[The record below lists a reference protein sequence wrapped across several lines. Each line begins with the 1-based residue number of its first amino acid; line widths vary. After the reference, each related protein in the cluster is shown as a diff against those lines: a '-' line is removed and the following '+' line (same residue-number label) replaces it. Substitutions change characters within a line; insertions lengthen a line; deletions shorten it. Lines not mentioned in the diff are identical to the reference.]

1 MSHEE
6 RNTVASI
13 FAGILVNIWVI
24 IKLTRMFEDGRL
36 SGDDAIKIW
45 AQGMLWVIP
54 IGIGLVIGVMI
65 LFNIIYAIAT
75 NNESPSF
82 LVDERDHAIT
92 GFGMKVTM
100 IVTSIGFIGMIV
112 ALALGTATLTA
123 LIGVWFAFAAGSLI
137 GDLAKLARY
146 RRGV

>member
-6 RNTVASI
+6 RNTVSSI
-13 FAGILVNIWVI
+13 LAGILVNIWVI
-24 IKLTRMFEDGRL
+24 LKLQRMFEDGRL

-54 IGIGLVIGVMI
+54 VGIGLVIAITI
-65 LFNIIYAIAT
+65 LFNILYAIAT
-75 NNESPSF
+75 NNQSPSF
-82 LVDERDHAIT
+82 LVDERDQAIT

-100 IVTSIGFIGMIV
+100 VITSIGVIGMMI
-112 ALALGTATLTA
+112 ALALGVTTLSA
-123 LIGVWFAFAAGSLI
+123 LIGLWFSFAAGSMI

-146 RRGV
+146 RRGF